1 MGRGRREIGGQ
12 RRLLVQAGNAFASRR
27 FAKSSEKV
35 WQPLKGVGG
44 WGWRAYTVAH
54 TKRGIAE

>member
-1 MGRGRREIGGQ
+1 M
-12 RRLLVQAGNAFASRR
+12 LVQAGNVFASRR